1 LRSLKIDFA
10 KFDNEVLTT
19 LRENDKNIPLVSV
32 LFSGR
37 PMLIDNIYSNSNAVI
52 AAWLPGTSGGQG
64 IIDALTGDYVIRPS
78 SSNLKNSLSMDWPKD
93 MVQLMLYR
101 QLLKTSLFME
111 PMELFP
117 QSTLHYLQLDMDFR
131 QKEIPTVS

>member
-1 LRSLKIDFA
+1 
-10 KFDNEVLTT
+10 
-19 LRENDKNIPLVSV
+19 
-32 LFSGR
+32 
-37 PMLIDNIYSNSNAVI
+37 MLIDNIYSNSNAVI

-93 MVQLMLYR
+93 MVQLVLYR

>member
-1 LRSLKIDFA
+1 
-10 KFDNEVLTT
+10 
-19 LRENDKNIPLVSV
+19 
-32 LFSGR
+32 
-37 PMLIDNIYSNSNAVI
+37 MLIDNIYSNSNAVI

-111 PMELFP
+111 QMELFP
-117 QSTLHYLQLDMDFR
+117 KSTLHYLQLDMDFR
-131 QKEIPTVS
+131 QKEIPTVFWLND